1 MMPTFRLPP
10 TAVLTGFCLGLL
22 ICANPAPAAEPVAA
36 EPTAAPRN
44 AVKPAQVLSDVLRRW
59 ADIVEPRPGQ
69 AAQTFTTTVTV
80 TRAQGLPKELNG
92 ATVDFAFQG
101 PDRLRLTAAVRD
113 TRYALGRDGQ
123 ELWLHMPARKF
134 AILGSPDVPR
144 FKRFP
149 DERSDVQLPPMGLPV
164 SRLQIALLPMML
176 DAVLEPAEEIG
187 GTRCEVLSLTPGPKT
202 AEMFGAAGYRAKL
215 WVRAGDRLPVRL
227 AVTDGKQINA
237 QLDFSQT
244 RLTAPL
250 PAGKWKLKPNEGDKV
265 EKVALAHL
273 VKFLEVAP
281 KALNNKIPTLG
292 PATGERR
299 VVATEGKGRL
309 EVIDGTKVLFVKG
322 SPQEMGRQ
330 HGTLLKAEIHDVMSR
345 ILYGIGV
352 GSSFEKGNWFFGE
365 IEGAQARVEPF
376 VDPRHLAEMDALAQ
390 AAGLHV
396 QETRLGN
403 FFPELFHCS
412 GFSLFGKATRDGR
425 MYHGRVL
432 DYMKGVGLE
441 QNAVVIVHQ
450 PDYGHAWINL
460 TYAGFIGSVTAMNEK
475 GISIGEMGG
484 GGYGHWDGKPMAH
497 LMREVMEKS
506 STLEEAIEIMRVGP
520 RTCEYYYV
528 ISDGNAKDA
537 VGIAA
542 TPDTF
547 EVIRA
552 GESHPR
558 LRHAIPDAVL
568 MSAGDRYEHLAKRVK
583 DGYGTFTAESAIE
596 LMSRPVCMTSNI
608 QSVLFAPDTLDLWVA
623 NADSRNV
630 ASATR
635 FTKYNLKE
643 LLESEPPKPQK
654 AAAAA
659 AGNRMG
665 VPPDEVEAGGSHV
678 EYRSRV

>member
-1 MMPTFRLPP
+1 MMPTLRRPLAALFAAL
-10 TAVLTGFCLGLL
+10 FCITLL
-22 ICANPAPAAEPVAA
+22 APVQFAPAAEPVAKGVA
-36 EPTAAPRN
+36 PAAPAARQP
-44 AVKPAQVLSDVLRRW
+44 KPAEVLADVLRRW
-59 ADIVEPRPGQ
+59 ADVVEPRPGQ
-69 AAQTFTTTVTV
+69 AAQTFSTTVTV
-80 TRAQGLPKELNG
+80 TRAEGLPKELNG
-92 ATVDFAFQG
+92 ATLDLAFQG
-101 PDRLRLTAAVRD
+101 PDRLRVTASVRD
-113 TRYALGRDGQ
+113 AKYALGRIGQ
-123 ELWLHMPARKF
+123 ELWIHMPAKKF
-134 AILGSPDVPR
+134 AIVGSPDVPR
-144 FKRFP
+144 FTRFP
-149 DERSDVQLPPMGLPV
+149 DERSDAQLPPFALPL
-164 SRLQIALLPMML
+164 SRLQLALVPLMADVVM
-176 DAVLEPAEEIG
+176 EPAEEVN

-202 AEMFGAAGYRAKL
+202 AELLGAAGYRAKL
-215 WVRAGDRLPVRL
+215 WVRAGDRMPVRL
-227 AVTDGKQINA
+227 SVTDSNKIDA
-237 QLDFSQT
+237 QLDFAQT
-244 RLTAPL
+244 KLAAPL
-250 PAGKWKLKPNEGDKV
+250 TEEKWKLTPNDGDKV
-265 EKVALAHL
+265 ERVALAHL
-273 VKFLEVAP
+273 VRFLEVAP
-281 KALNNKIPTLG
+281 KALKNKIPTLG

-309 EVIDGTKVLFVKG
+309 EMIDGTKVLFLKG
-322 SPQEMGRQ
+322 SPEEMGRQ
-330 HGTLLKAEIHDVMSR
+330 HGTLLKREIHDVMGR

-352 GSSFEKGNWFFGE
+352 GSSFDKGNWFFGE

-376 VDPRHLAEMDALAQ
+376 VDPRHLAEMDAMAT

-412 GFSLFGKATRDGR
+412 GFSLFGKATKDGR

-460 TYAGFIGSVTAMNEK
+460 TYAGFVGSVTAMNAK

-484 GGYGHWDGKPMAH
+484 GGYGNWDGKPMAH

-506 STLEEAIEIMRVGP
+506 STLDEAIEIMRVGP

-552 GESHPR
+552 GQPHPR
-558 LRHAIPDAVL
+558 LRHAIEDTVL

-583 DGYGTFTAESAIE
+583 DGYGTFTAESAIA

-623 NADSRNV
+623 NADGKNV

-643 LLESEPPKPQK
+643 LLASEPPKAQQ
-654 AAAAA
+654 AAAA
-659 AGNRMG
+659 RQ
-665 VPPDEVEAGGSHV
+665 
-678 EYRSRV
+678 